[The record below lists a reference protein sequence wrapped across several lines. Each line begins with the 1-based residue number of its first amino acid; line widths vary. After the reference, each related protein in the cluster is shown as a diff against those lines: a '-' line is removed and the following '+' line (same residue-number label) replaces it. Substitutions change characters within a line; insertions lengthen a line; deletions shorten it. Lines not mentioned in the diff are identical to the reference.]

1 MAQWFKFDFFS
12 LVFNRF
18 LMVFNNKQNK
28 LCHFLIN
35 LDNNGYG
42 EQDADAEQDSE
53 KKCEK
58 ICWHSGSN
66 LSF

>member
-1 MAQWFKFDFFS
+1 
-12 LVFNRF
+12 
-18 LMVFNNKQNK
+18 MVFSNKQNK

-58 ICWHSGSN
+58 NCWHSGSN
-66 LSF
+66 LSFYVIFMVFCNNFVIS